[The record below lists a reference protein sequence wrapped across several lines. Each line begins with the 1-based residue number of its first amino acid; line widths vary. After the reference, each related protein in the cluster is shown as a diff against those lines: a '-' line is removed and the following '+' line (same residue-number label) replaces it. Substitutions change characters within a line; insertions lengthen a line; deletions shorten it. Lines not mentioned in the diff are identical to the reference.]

1 MHRCSSGTV
10 AAAVVVVAFA
20 AFAAA
25 VFKADSIRE
34 AKETARSAYTHT
46 LFCALL
52 ENALCVWYSI
62 KQQKMRV

>member
-46 LFCALL
+46 HFFVRCLRMLYA
-52 ENALCVWYSI
+52 YGI
-62 KQQKMRV
+62 Q